1 MFSRQLL
8 RTWHNFAKICRTA
21 EEAVEGINDGALIM
35 SGGFGLGGVPM
46 NLLNAIRESKVQNLT
61 VVSNNPGLGDKEG
74 KLDWGLGILLRKK
87 QIKKM
92 ISSYVGENYEFE
104 KYYFTGELELD
115 ICPQGTLA

>member
-1 MFSRQLL
+1 MFSLQLL

-21 EEAVEGINDGALIM
+21 EEAVEGIKDGALIM

-46 NLLNAIRESKVQNLT
+46 NLLNAIRESNVQNLT

-92 ISSYVGENYEFE
+92 ISSYVGENY
-104 KYYFTGELELD
+104 
-115 ICPQGTLA
+115 